1 MSYNKINPILIAKKL
16 AHSLGIENVWSID
29 IADLIVYH
37 NGIVKEVD
45 LNNCDGR
52 LVMKDGRSIVSIDSK
67 IEYPQ
72 RKRYVLAHELGHILM
87 HGDREASFTDDDSTL
102 DAYKNGPQEKEA
114 NDFAAE
120 LLMPSDLF
128 KASCLKKKF
137 TPDLIRELSKKFN
150 TSLTS
155 VVYRFLEFGNHPIA
169 AFYSKNGKIQYWKK
183 SEDLKWWIPDKNKL
197 DVPSD
202 SVANE
207 FFAYNR
213 IYPKADSSQE
223 ISRSTWFDLGK
234 YDSDGPMYEFCIITP
249 RYNSVLS
256 VVWES

>member
-1 MSYNKINPILIAKKL
+1 MKINAGFVAKKL
-16 AHSLGIENVWSID
+16 IGSLGIEDTSTID

-37 NGIVKEVD
+37 DGIVKEVS

-52 LVMKDGRSIVSIDSK
+52 LVMKNGRSIVSVDSK
-67 IEYPQ
+67 IEFPQ

-87 HGDREASFTDDDSTL
+87 HADKDASFTDDDSTL
-102 DAYKNGPQEKEA
+102 DGYKNGPQEKEA

-120 LLMPSDLF
+120 LLMPEELF
-128 KASCLKKKF
+128 KASCFKRKF
-137 TPDLIRELSKKFN
+137 NPDLIRELAEKFN

-155 VVYRFLEFGNHPIA
+155 IVYRFIDFGNHPIA
-169 AFYSKNGKIQYWKK
+169 AFYSKAGKIQYWKK
-183 SEDLKWWIPDKNKL
+183 SNDLKYWIPDKNKL

-207 FFAYNR
+207 YYVYNR
-213 IYPKADSSQE
+213 IYSRADSAQE
-223 ISRSTWFDLGK
+223 IVKSTWFDLGK
-234 YDSDGPMYEFCIITP
+234 YDEDSPMYEFCIVTP

-256 VVWES
+256 VIWKK